1 MIQNVTESNSRGA
14 SKARSR
20 FTPPVS
26 ARSAADHVVR
36 GILPTKVALLRM
48 STELLQDAVS
58 HDDVLLQSMK
68 QELSLL
74 DDAGLHI
81 RQTRSTPQFL
91 RYDRSS
97 KEETGITEN
106 QALVYSLARRS
117 VLEASVRR
125 IENTRR
131 HFQKT
136 LDAAR
141 DADERIQWEK
151 QLRRFS
157 DAGLDLTR
165 ILFTPEQVEWINTPY
180 NPNPYY
186 PEDLKHPT
194 SAGLLTRSKSEAKI
208 GSISEG
214 YGLPFRYDDFTRIL
228 YDPLGDRP
236 NRDSVYSDFKY
247 PNLCGGITVHEHLGA
262 FQIDR
267 YGDNALM
274 RLNDYHNFEVIELP
288 GRPVTYSEFTW
299 SFESDLWGETRIR
312 KLFRRILLPGVDF

>member
-1 MIQNVTESNSRGA
+1 MIQNVPASNSRGV

-58 HDDVLLQSMK
+58 HDDALLQSMK

-74 DDAGLHI
+74 D
-81 RQTRSTPQFL
+81 
-91 RYDRSS
+91 
-97 KEETGITEN
+97 
-106 QALVYSLARRS
+106 
-117 VLEASVRR
+117 
-125 IENTRR
+125 
-131 HFQKT
+131 
-136 LDAAR
+136 
-141 DADERIQWEK
+141 
-151 QLRRFS
+151 

-236 NRDSVYSDFKY
+236 SRDSVYSDFKY

-262 FQIDR
+262 FQMDR
-267 YGDNALM
+267 YGNNALM

-312 KLFRRILLPGVDF
+312 KLFRRILLPGLDY